1 MIENVVIFVLLTWAG
16 LWEQKRQ
23 ETDYLADNKYLALK
37 GGKMNVMCVLDE
49 EDLPEFSKTRE
60 HLLSQ

>member
-1 MIENVVIFVLLTWAG
+1 MIENVVIFVFLTWAG
-16 LWEQKRQ
+16 LWEQKKQ
-23 ETDYLADNKYLALK
+23 ETDFLADNNYLALK

-49 EDLPEFSKTRE
+49 EDLPGFSKTRE